1 MRIELTP
8 SAWKAEVLPL
18 NYIRIKL
25 ERKTRF
31 ELATLALA
39 RRCSTP
45 EPLPQIGRGRWIRTI
60 ESSANGFTVRPLW
73 PLGNPSKFCLP
84 DYYTITFVNVQ
95 QIFSF
100 LLELVEGITQML
112 RICRS
117 CHRSAWLRTS
127 RCFKVHRTFP
137 LRSSPF
143 GFDSLYWSWWRESNP
158 QPADYKSAALPLSHT
173 SESLKKLATWNGL
186 EPSTSSVTGW
196 HSNQL
201 NYQAAL
207 FVSFTHCEST
217 TAVQSAWI

>member
-45 EPLPQIGRGRWIRTI
+45 EPLPLIIGRGRWIRTT

-95 QIFSF
+95 QIFFF

-173 SESLKKLATWNGL
+173 SILICM
-186 EPSTSSVTGW
+186 
-196 HSNQL
+196 
-201 NYQAAL
+201 
-207 FVSFTHCEST
+207 F
-217 TAVQSAWI
+217 